1 METLLNVTV
10 GISLLIAVRV
20 LFKKVL
26 KKSLLRKM
34 HWLMDFFFMR

>member
-10 GISLLIAVRV
+10 GISLLIVIAVRV

-26 KKSLLRKM
+26 KKK
-34 HWLMDFFFMR
+34 FA